1 MKNWILTGLAMV
13 ITTTQLLA
21 QGVGI
26 EAGVGFNSL
35 RGSMHGSE
43 LHSSLRPALRAGIVA
58 EEPISDAL
66 AFQYGAFYSAR
77 GGNIAFTNAFDD
89 NGIPVRQETNGYIR
103 VDYLEVPLSLLYQ
116 KRNANDS
123 RIVVGGGPYIAV
135 AFGGLIGFD
144 RDFHSNGNTK
154 RFSALMP
161 ASIGEDEDF
170 RRFDAGLQLHAG
182 YEILKGIYARGR
194 ATYGLVDINPTPTG
208 EMKNMGF
215 ALTLGYMIR

>member
-1 MKNWILTGLAMV
+1 MIAA
-13 ITTTQLLA
+13 TQLFA

-43 LHSSLRPALRAGIVA
+43 LHSTLRPGLRAGIVA

-77 GGNIAFTNAFDD
+77 GGNIAFTNDFDD
-89 NGIPVRQETNGYIR
+89 NGTAVRQETDGYIR
-103 VDYLEVPLSLLYQ
+103 VDYVEIPLSLLYQ

-123 RIVVGGGPYIAV
+123 RFIIGGGPYAAV

-144 RDFHSNGNTK
+144 RDFHANGNTK
-154 RFSALMP
+154 RFSSLMP
-161 ASIGEDEDF
+161 AGIGDDEDF
-170 RRFDAGLQLHAG
+170 RRFDAGLQVQAG
-182 YEILKGIYARGR
+182 YELLKGFYARGR
-194 ATYGLVDINPTPTG
+194 ATYGLVDINPAPTG